1 MDTGRPRKKVTEEEE
16 EVRTKFDSTDILV
29 FFLMTGPFWGALPLL
44 LGVLGAWYFGKMSG
58 GLWRY

>member
-29 FFLMTGPFWGALPLL
+29 FFLKTGPFWGALPLL
-44 LGVLGAWYFGKMSG
+44 VGVLGAWYFGKMSG
-58 GLWRY
+58 GFWRY